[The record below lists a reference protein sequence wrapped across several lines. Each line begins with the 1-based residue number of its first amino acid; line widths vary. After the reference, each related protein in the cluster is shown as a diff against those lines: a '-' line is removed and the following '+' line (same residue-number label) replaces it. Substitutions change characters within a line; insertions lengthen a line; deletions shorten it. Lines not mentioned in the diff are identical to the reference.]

1 MTTILYRNHSHSWI
15 KWRWCTRLLLA
26 WGIMAWCPWLLLLD
40 AHFFTL
46 CLQASSISDKD
57 YKDFLVTISESMA
70 KKDHWSRDIPKG
82 VCFSWWFVENNW
94 TVVLQPFVFVSKES
108 YAPDENQSASHSL
121 DGNEETGTLWISDF
135 LQTSTRGVSV
145 FPANI
150 LQTSPSPS
158 RRRQAT
164 GEEELLREDISSL
177 QMIEPF
183 SFIVALARAH
193 YSAINKSDSFDIVPP
208 NDRALRYLFVLYKP
222 QRWVCIAVN

>member
-1 MTTILYRNHSHSWI
+1 MDKVKVMYTSAPCLRYYGLVSMAAFT
-15 KWRWCTRLLLA
+15 WCTFLYFVFAGVIHIWWRLRR
-26 WGIMAWCPWLLLLD
+26 
-40 AHFFTL
+40 FFGHH
-46 CLQASSISDKD
+46 IW
-57 YKDFLVTISESMA
+57 VNG

-108 YAPDENQSASHSL
+108 YAPDENHSASHSL
-121 DGNEETGTLWISDF
+121 DGNEETGTPCISD

-145 FPANI
+145 FLGSLFICFLKVGASSAA
-150 LQTSPSPS
+150 TSPSPS

-164 GEEELLREDISSL
+164 GEEELLWEDISSL